1 MAEIPAALVKQL
13 RDKSGAGMMDCKK
26 VLKEADGDLDRAV
39 DLLRE
44 RGLGKARGKAGRA
57 TSEGRICAFVS
68 DSGQQAAI
76 LEINCETDFVART
89 PDFESLCSELGAV
102 ALEKGADSAEAL
114 LALPLGSATVGDRVV
129 EAIAKL
135 GENIQLRRV
144 DALKAGSDGRIH
156 SYIHP
161 GDKIGALVALS
172 GGNGKA
178 SADEMVTL
186 AHNLCMHVAASSP
199 SSVSRDDLDAAE
211 IDRERAVLRAQAEQ
225 EGKPDNVIE
234 KMVEGRLNKFYKE
247 VVLLEQPLVMDPDQ
261 SVKKV
266 VETAGAGVV
275 AFRRYQ
281 LGEEIAG

>member
-1 MAEIPAALVKQL
+1 MADIPAALVKQL

-68 DSGQQAAI
+68 DSGQQAVI

-89 PDFESLCSELGAV
+89 PDFEGLCSDLGAV

-114 LALPLGSATVGDRVV
+114 LASPLGSATVNDRIV

-135 GENIQLRRV
+135 GENIQLRRAETV
-144 DALKAGSDGRIH
+144 QVGSDGKIH
-156 SYIHP
+156 RYIHP
-161 GDKIGALVALS
+161 GDKIGALVALTT
-172 GGNGKA
+172 GGAGDA
-178 SADEMVTL
+178 AIATL
-186 AHNLCMHVAASSP
+186 AHNLCMHVAASAP

-211 IDRERAVLRAQAEQ
+211 IERERGVLRAQAEQ
-225 EGKPDNVIE
+225 EGKPEAVIE

-266 VETAGAGVV
+266 VEAAGAGVI

>member
-1 MAEIPAALVKQL
+1 MAEITAALVKQL
-13 RDKSGAGMMDCKK
+13 RDKTGAGMMDCKK
-26 VLKEADGDLDRAV
+26 VLKEAEGDLDRAV

-57 TSEGRICAFVS
+57 TSEGRICAYVS
-68 DSGQQAAI
+68 NSAQQAVL

-89 PDFESLCSELGAV
+89 PDFEGLCREIGSL
-102 ALEKGADSAEAL
+102 ALEKGADSAAAL
-114 LALPLGSATVGDRVV
+114 LALPLGSATVEARVV

-135 GENIQLRRV
+135 GENIQVRRV
-144 DALKAGSDGRIH
+144 SALQAGADGRIH

-172 GGNGKA
+172 GGDSA
-178 SADEMVTL
+178 SEEIATL
-186 AHNLCMHVAASSP
+186 AHNQCMQVAASSP
-199 SSVSRDDLDAAE
+199 SSVSRDDLDASE
-211 IDRERAVLRAQAEQ
+211 IDRERSVLRAQAEQ
-225 EGKPDNVIE
+225 EGKPENVVE

-266 VETAGAGVV
+266 VEAAGGNVL
-275 AFRRYQ
+275 AFRRFQ
-281 LGEEIAG
+281 LGEEIEG

>member
-1 MAEIPAALVKQL
+1 MAEITAALVKQL
-13 RDKSGAGMMDCKK
+13 RDKTGAGMMDCKK
-26 VLKEADGDLDRAV
+26 VLKEAEGDLDRAV

-57 TSEGRICAFVS
+57 TSEGRICAYVS
-68 DSGQQAAI
+68 DNAQQAVL

-89 PDFESLCSELGAV
+89 PDFEGLCREIGSL
-102 ALEKGADSAEAL
+102 ALEKGADSAAAL
-114 LALPLGSATVGDRVV
+114 LALPLGSATVEARVV

-135 GENIQLRRV
+135 GENIQVRRV
-144 DALKAGSDGRIH
+144 SALQAGADGRIH

-172 GGNGKA
+172 GGDSA
-178 SADEMVTL
+178 SEEIATL

-199 SSVSRDDLDAAE
+199 SSVSRDDLDASE
-211 IDRERAVLRAQAEQ
+211 IDRERSVLRAQAEQ
-225 EGKPDNVIE
+225 EGKPENVVE

-266 VETAGAGVV
+266 VEAAGGNVL
-275 AFRRYQ
+275 AFRRFQ
-281 LGEEIAG
+281 LGEEIEG